1 MLRCVSGLAI
11 PSTLM
16 ADTDV
21 VQPVPETVWMIEHFG
36 QRDCLREM
44 LLRLLFFARQLPR
57 IAALGIRADAGIVA
71 TKHVRDQCS
80 RKHRGKIGL

>member
-1 MLRCVSGLAI
+1 
-11 PSTLM
+11 
-16 ADTDV
+16 
-21 VQPVPETVWMIEHFG
+21 
-36 QRDCLREM
+36 
-44 LLRLLFFARQLPR
+44 LPR